1 MSAIC
6 IRFNDTGLNDAESKD
21 LHAEVAQ
28 RVERTAASGYP
39 PPNSKAKP
47 DFRINPVNFRT
58 RQEHMEDYSIFFSKS
73 VMRSC
78 ARRPR
83 ESCRGWVNGRA
94 IRNLFYQGTLLWEMP
109 MMSYEP
115 TSGQR
120 RRRPRETA
128 TSGLP
133 VIRPL
138 TLRFG
143 RESNICV
150 LASVIN

>member
-1 MSAIC
+1 MVDDPKSILSRNALV
-6 IRFNDTGLNDAESKD
+6 GD
-21 LHAEVAQ
+21 L
-28 RVERTAASGYP
+28 
-39 PPNSKAKP
+39 
-47 DFRINPVNFRT
+47 
-58 RQEHMEDYSIFFSKS
+58 
-73 VMRSC
+73 
-78 ARRPR
+78 
-83 ESCRGWVNGRA
+83 
-94 IRNLFYQGTLLWEMP
+94 P

-120 RRRPRETA
+120 RRRPRENV